1 MKKIAV
7 LSLVLSIFVSCT
19 KEMMDGPRIYFANDS
34 EIADTISQ
42 SDIIT
47 FKVTALGNNS
57 KVNQVQLYVN
67 TTEYFDSTFSATDSI
82 TIDWDLPFSG
92 RLRTQN
98 IKIQATDENE
108 LKASQT
114 KKIYVK

>member
-1 MKKIAV
+1 MKKI
-7 LSLVLSIFVSCT
+7 LVLTVCIVSFISCS
-19 KEMMDGPRIYFANDS
+19 KEIMDGPYVYFANDS
-34 EIADTISQ
+34 EIADTITQ
-42 SDIIT
+42 SDVIT
-47 FKVTALGNNS
+47 FKVTAIGNNA

-82 TIDWDLPFSG
+82 TINWDLPFSG

-98 IKIQATDENE
+98 IKIQATDEND

>member
-1 MKKIAV
+1 MKRIV
-7 LSLVLSIFVSCT
+7 ILSLVVLCFISCS
-19 KEMMDGPRIYFANDS
+19 KEIMDGPHVYFANNS

-47 FKVTALGNNS
+47 FKVTAIGNNA
-57 KVNQVQLYVN
+57 KVNQVQLYIN

-82 TIDWDLPFSG
+82 TIDWDLSFSG

>member
-1 MKKIAV
+1 MKKIVVLAFV
-7 LSLVLSIFVSCT
+7 LSFFVSCT
-19 KEMMDGPRIYFANDS
+19 KEIMDGPYIYFANNS

-42 SDIIT
+42 SDVIT
-47 FKVTALGNNS
+47 FKVTAIGNNA

-82 TIDWDLPFSG
+82 TISWDLPFTG

-98 IKIQATDENE
+98 IKIQATDEND